1 MCDPV
6 AEPVIESVVQN
17 KVQNNEMFTAFD
29 ITVLAQEQL
38 KQNGTFVYS
47 SHRHRAL
54 RDDVHAIITRN
65 TNGSYDRVLQDVG
78 APQDA
83 FVYFPIGTDP
93 SNYVPLQRK
102 DDPAAAVV
110 PSANPFTISITS
122 VPVANPTVLSQPS
135 VVADSVLVVDPV
147 VDAKTC
153 NADQRGTVC
162 VSKVLIE
169 NAGMN
174 PGDIAIAYAGKD
186 DLNRDAVILVGR
198 KNAAAVIANALATY
212 TVDSHGNVRVNQGVF
227 STTNM
232 VAANYDC
239 EGNSTQVFIRPR

>member
-6 AEPVIESVVQN
+6 AEPIIESIVQN

-38 KQNGTFVYS
+38 KQNGTFDYS

-83 FVYFPIGTDP
+83 FVYYPIGTDP

-102 DDPAAAVV
+102 DAPAVV
-110 PSANPFTISITS
+110 ASANPFTISVTS
-122 VPVANPTVLSQPS
+122 VPAP
-135 VVADSVLVVDPV
+135 VVADSAALAADPV
-147 VDAKTC
+147 VQAISAAVVDSKTC

-162 VSKVLIE
+162 ISKVLIE
-169 NAGMN
+169 NAGMK
-174 PGDIAIAYAGKD
+174 PGDIAIAYFGKD

-198 KNAAAVIANALATY
+198 QNAAAVIAKAIATY